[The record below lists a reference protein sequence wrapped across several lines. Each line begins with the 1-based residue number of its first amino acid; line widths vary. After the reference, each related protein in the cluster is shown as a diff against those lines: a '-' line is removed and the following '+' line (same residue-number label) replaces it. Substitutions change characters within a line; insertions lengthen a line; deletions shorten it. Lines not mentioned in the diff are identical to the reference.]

1 MTFPIVPD
9 NLRGLSDQALQE
21 LIGQFATVGAEFAA
35 LTGDALTE
43 EVVEQMDQLAELS
56 GPVVAERERRDRF
69 AASQARLTELSA
81 PAEPEAPTEPQAP
94 VEPEVAEPPAAD
106 PAAVEPVAPGV
117 VAAAPRVADVAS
129 STQPQAPVREGQPQ
143 SPRLRASM
151 VAAVDVPGVP
161 AQTPLTSFGQAARVV
176 QNRLDAYSMT
186 GKNKTI
192 RKAPR
197 ASKVIDVDVT
207 SVEDVDRAGRF
218 RNVDRHKMKTFS
230 RHQAV
235 NFKREYPDELRL
247 SSENG
252 AEFNLRAMESA
263 VSEKRLTGG
272 SLVAALEAEVKQTGN
287 LVAAT
292 GWCAPSE
299 TIYDLCE
306 QESLD
311 GLLAV
316 PEVTA
321 DRGGFNIPIDG
332 GIDFSTIF
340 TSIGNA
346 GDTHLTEA
354 EVAIPTEKVCTE
366 IPCPPF
372 EDIRLGV
379 DYVCITGGLLQ
390 RRGYPEVVQRFS
402 RGAMIALAHK
412 INQGVIAGIEAGSVD
427 GGTMEDCLGAGG
439 DDALGSLLSA
449 AEAAREDILYRAR
462 MPFATSMEM
471 ILPHWVI
478 PQLRAAA
485 ARRRGVFEMM
495 VSDAELLS
503 FFTARRLVPRFV
515 YDWQDAFSD
524 GGVGGMGGLVPRTA
538 LPTEVRFI
546 MYPAGTWLKATADV
560 VNLDTIYDSTL
571 LTTNQYTA
579 IFVEDGWAVMQ
590 MCPISR
596 VFTVRLDPCGCLCEA
611 SSVIESP

>member
-1 MTFPIVPD
+1 
-9 NLRGLSDQALQE
+9 
-21 LIGQFATVGAEFAA
+21 
-35 LTGDALTE
+35 
-43 EVVEQMDQLAELS
+43 
-56 GPVVAERERRDRF
+56 
-69 AASQARLTELSA
+69 
-81 PAEPEAPTEPQAP
+81 
-94 VEPEVAEPPAAD
+94 
-106 PAAVEPVAPGV
+106 

-129 STQPQAPVREGQPQ
+129 STQVQPPAPTGPQ

-161 AQTPLTSFGQAARVV
+161 AQTPLTNFGQAARVV

-186 GKNKTI
+186 GKNKSI
-192 RKAPR
+192 RKP
-197 ASKVIDVDVT
+197 SKVIDVDVT

-218 RNVDRHKMKTFS
+218 RGVDRHKMKTFT

-311 GLLAV
+311 GMLAV

-449 AEAAREDILYRAR
+449 GEAAREDILYRAR

-485 ARRRGVFEMM
+485 ARRRGVFEMA

-611 SSVIESP
+611 TSVIESP

>member
-1 MTFPIVPD
+1 MDFPIVPD
-9 NLRGLSDQALQE
+9 NLRSLSDQALQD
-21 LIGQFATVGAEFAA
+21 LIGQFANVGAELGQLSGEA
-35 LTGDALTE
+35 LTD
-43 EVVEQMDQLAELS
+43 EVVDQMDRLAELS
-56 GPVVAERERRDRF
+56 NGLITERERRDRF
-69 AASQARLTELSA
+69 AASQSRLAELSA
-81 PAEPEAPTEPQAP
+81 PAEPEVPAAP
-94 VEPEVAEPPAAD
+94 VE
-106 PAAVEPVAPGV
+106 EPVAEVTEPPVEPAVTEPVGT
-117 VAAAPRVADVAS
+117 VAAAPRVADVAGS
-129 STQPQAPVREGQPQ
+129 QTSAAPTPAGPQ

-161 AQTPLTSFGQAARVV
+161 AQTPLTNFSQAAKVV

-186 GKNKTI
+186 GKNRSIAK
-192 RKAPR
+192 

-207 SVEDVDRAGRF
+207 SVNDVS
-218 RNVDRHKMKTFS
+218 RNGVFQGVDRHKMKTFT

-235 NFKREYPDELRL
+235 NFKREYPTELQL

-321 DRGGFNIPIDG
+321 DRGGFNIPIGG

-366 IPCPPF
+366 IPCPEF

-379 DYVCITGGLLQ
+379 DYVCLTGGLLQ

-412 INQGVIAGIEAGSVD
+412 INQQVIAGIEAGSVD

-449 AEAAREDILYRAR
+449 GEAAREDILYRAR

>member
-1 MTFPIVPD
+1 MEFPIVPD
-9 NLRGLSDQALQE
+9 NLRSLSDQALQD
-21 LIGQFATVGAEFAA
+21 LIGQFANVGAHFGQLTGEA
-35 LTGDALTE
+35 LTD

-56 GPVVAERERRDRF
+56 SSVIAERERRDRF
-69 AASQARLTELSA
+69 AASQSRLAELSA
-81 PAEPEAPTEPQAP
+81 PAEPEVPAAPAAPEVTEPP
-94 VEPEVAEPPAAD
+94 VEEPAAT
-106 PAAVEPVAPGV
+106 EPVVTEPVGT
-117 VAAAPRVADVAS
+117 VAAAPRVADVAGS
-129 STQPQAPVREGQPQ
+129 QTPAPVVPAGPQ

-186 GKNKTI
+186 GKNRSIAKAAKTI
-192 RKAPR
+192 E
-197 ASKVIDVDVT
+197 VDVT
-207 SVEDVDRAGRF
+207 SVSDVS
-218 RNVDRHKMKTFS
+218 RNGVFQGVDRHKMKTFT

-235 NFKREYPDELRL
+235 NFKREYPTELQL

-252 AEFNLRAMESA
+252 AEFNLRAMEQA

-321 DRGGFNIPIDG
+321 DRGGFNIPVGG

-366 IPCPPF
+366 IPCPEF

-379 DYVCITGGLLQ
+379 DYVCLTGGLLQ

-412 INQGVIAGIEAGSVD
+412 INAQVIAGIEAGSVD

-449 AEAAREDILYRAR
+449 GEAAREDILYRAR

>member
-1 MTFPIVPD
+1 MDFPIVPD
-9 NLRGLSDQALQE
+9 NLRSLSDQALQD
-21 LIGQFATVGAEFAA
+21 LIGQFANVGAELGQLSGEA
-35 LTGDALTE
+35 LTD
-43 EVVEQMDQLAELS
+43 EVVDQMDRLAELS
-56 GPVVAERERRDRF
+56 NGLITERERRDRF
-69 AASQARLTELSA
+69 AASQSRLAELSA
-81 PAEPEAPTEPQAP
+81 PAEPEVPAAP
-94 VEPEVAEPPAAD
+94 VEEPVVEVTEPP
-106 PAAVEPVAPGV
+106 VEPAVTEPVGT
-117 VAAAPRVADVAS
+117 VAAAPRVADVAGS
-129 STQPQAPVREGQPQ
+129 QTSAAPTPAGPQ

-161 AQTPLTSFGQAARVV
+161 AQTPLTNFSQAAKVV

-186 GKNKTI
+186 GKNRSIAK
-192 RKAPR
+192 

-207 SVEDVDRAGRF
+207 SVNDVS
-218 RNVDRHKMKTFS
+218 RNGVFQGVDRHKMKTFT

-235 NFKREYPDELRL
+235 NFKREYPTELQL

-321 DRGGFNIPIDG
+321 DRGGFNIPIGG

-366 IPCPPF
+366 IPCPEF

-379 DYVCITGGLLQ
+379 DYVCLTGGLLQ

-412 INQGVIAGIEAGSVD
+412 INQQVIAGIEAGSVD

-449 AEAAREDILYRAR
+449 GEAAREDILYRAR

>member
-1 MTFPIVPD
+1 MDFPIVPD
-9 NLRGLSDQALQE
+9 NLRSLSDQALQD
-21 LIGQFATVGAEFAA
+21 LIGQFANVGAELGQLSGEA
-35 LTGDALTE
+35 LTD
-43 EVVEQMDQLAELS
+43 EVVDQMDRLAELS
-56 GPVVAERERRDRF
+56 NGLITERERRDRF
-69 AASQARLTELSA
+69 AASQSRLAELSA
-81 PAEPEAPTEPQAP
+81 PAEPEVPAAP
-94 VEPEVAEPPAAD
+94 VE
-106 PAAVEPVAPGV
+106 EPVAEVTEPPVEPAVTEPVGT
-117 VAAAPRVADVAS
+117 VAAAPRVADVAGS
-129 STQPQAPVREGQPQ
+129 QTSAAPTPAGPQ

-161 AQTPLTSFGQAARVV
+161 AQTPLTNFSQAAKVV

-186 GKNKTI
+186 GKNRSIAK
-192 RKAPR
+192 

-207 SVEDVDRAGRF
+207 SVNDVSRTGILQG
-218 RNVDRHKMKTFS
+218 VDRHKMKTFT

-235 NFKREYPDELRL
+235 NFKREYPTELQL

-321 DRGGFNIPIDG
+321 DRGGFNIPIGG

-366 IPCPPF
+366 IPCPEF

-379 DYVCITGGLLQ
+379 DYVCLTGGLLQ

-412 INQGVIAGIEAGSVD
+412 INQQVIAGIEAGSVD

-449 AEAAREDILYRAR
+449 GEAAREDILYRAR

>member
-1 MTFPIVPD
+1 MDFPIVPD
-9 NLRGLSDQALQE
+9 NLRSLSDQALQD
-21 LIGQFATVGAEFAA
+21 LIGQFANVGAELGQLSGEA
-35 LTGDALTE
+35 LTD
-43 EVVEQMDQLAELS
+43 EVVDQMDRLAELS
-56 GPVVAERERRDRF
+56 NGLITERERRDRF
-69 AASQARLTELSA
+69 AASQSRLAELSA
-81 PAEPEAPTEPQAP
+81 PAEPEVPAAP
-94 VEPEVAEPPAAD
+94 VEEPVVEVTEPP
-106 PAAVEPVAPGV
+106 VEPAVTEPVGT
-117 VAAAPRVADVAS
+117 VAAAPRVADVAGS
-129 STQPQAPVREGQPQ
+129 QTSAAPTPAGPQ

-161 AQTPLTSFGQAARVV
+161 AQTPLTNFSQAAKVV

-186 GKNKTI
+186 GKNRSIAK
-192 RKAPR
+192 

-207 SVEDVDRAGRF
+207 SVNDVSRTGILQG
-218 RNVDRHKMKTFS
+218 VDRHKMKTFT

-235 NFKREYPDELRL
+235 NFKREYPTELQL

-321 DRGGFNIPIDG
+321 DRGGFNIPIGG

-366 IPCPPF
+366 IPCPEF

-379 DYVCITGGLLQ
+379 DYVCLTGGLLQ

-412 INQGVIAGIEAGSVD
+412 INQQVIAGIEAGSVD

-449 AEAAREDILYRAR
+449 GEAAREDILYRAR

>member
-1 MTFPIVPD
+1 MEFPIVPD
-9 NLRGLSDQALQE
+9 NLRSLSDQALQD
-21 LIGQFATVGAEFAA
+21 LIGQFANVGAHFGQLTGEA
-35 LTGDALTE
+35 LTD

-56 GPVVAERERRDRF
+56 GSVIAERERRDRF
-69 AASQARLTELSA
+69 AASQSRLAELS
-81 PAEPEAPTEPQAP
+81 AP
-94 VEPEVAEPPAAD
+94 VEPEVVEPPVE
-106 PAAVEPVAPGV
+106 PAAEVTEPPVEPAATEPVGT
-117 VAAAPRVADVAS
+117 VAAAPRVADVAGS
-129 STQPQAPVREGQPQ
+129 QVAVPVTPAGPQ

-161 AQTPLTSFGQAARVV
+161 AQTPLTNFSQAARVV

-186 GKNKTI
+186 GKNRAIRKPSKTI
-192 RKAPR
+192 E
-197 ASKVIDVDVT
+197 VDVT
-207 SVEDVDRAGRF
+207 SVADVDRAGRM
-218 RNVDRHKMKTFS
+218 RGVDRHKMKTFS

-235 NFKREYPDELRL
+235 NFRREYPDELKL

-252 AEFNLRAMESA
+252 AEFNLRALESA
-263 VSEKRLTGG
+263 ASEKRLTGG

-311 GLLAV
+311 GMLAV

-321 DRGGFNIPIDG
+321 DRGGFNIPIGG

-354 EVAIPTEKVCTE
+354 EVAVPTEKVCTE
-366 IPCPPF
+366 IPCPEF

-379 DYVCITGGLLQ
+379 DYVCLTGGLLQ

-412 INQGVIAGIEAGSVD
+412 INAQVIAGIEAGSVD

-449 AEAAREDILYRAR
+449 GEAAREDILYRAR

-495 VSDAELLS
+495 VSDAEILS

>member
-1 MTFPIVPD
+1 MEFPIVPD
-9 NLRGLSDQALQE
+9 NLRSLSDQALQD
-21 LIGQFATVGAEFAA
+21 LIGQFASVGAHFGQLTGEA
-35 LTGDALTE
+35 LTD

-56 GPVVAERERRDRF
+56 SSVIAERERRDRF
-69 AASQARLTELSA
+69 AASQSRLAELSA
-81 PAEPEAPTEPQAP
+81 PAEPEVPAAPAAPEVIEPPVEEPAATEPT
-94 VEPEVAEPPAAD
+94 VT
-106 PAAVEPVAPGV
+106 EPVGT
-117 VAAAPRVADVAS
+117 VAAAPRVADVAGS
-129 STQPQAPVREGQPQ
+129 QQPQALVPAGPQ

-161 AQTPLTSFGQAARVV
+161 AQTPLTNFSQAAKVV

-186 GKNKTI
+186 GKNRSIAK
-192 RKAPR
+192 
-197 ASKVIDVDVT
+197 ASKVIDIDVT
-207 SVEDVDRAGRF
+207 SVSDVS
-218 RNVDRHKMKTFS
+218 RNGVFQGVDRHKMKTFT

-235 NFKREYPDELRL
+235 NFKREYPTELQL

-252 AEFNLRAMESA
+252 AEFNLRAMEQA

-321 DRGGFNIPIDG
+321 DRGGFNIPIGG

-366 IPCPPF
+366 IPCPEF

-379 DYVCITGGLLQ
+379 DYVCLTGGLLQ

-412 INQGVIAGIEAGSVD
+412 INQQVIAGIEAGSVD

-449 AEAAREDILYRAR
+449 GEAAREDILYRAR

-485 ARRRGVFEMM
+485 ARRRGVFEMA

-524 GGVGGMGGLVPRTA
+524 GGVGGMGGLVPRPA

>member
-1 MTFPIVPD
+1 MFPVVPE
-9 NLRGLSDQALQE
+9 NLRAMSDQALQD
-21 LIGQFATVGAEFAA
+21 LIAQFATVGTEFGA
-35 LTGDALTE
+35 LTGDAITD

-56 GPVVAERERRDRF
+56 ASVIAERERRDRF
-69 AASQARLTELSA
+69 AASQSRLAELSA
-81 PAEPEAPTEPQAP
+81 PAEPAVVAPVVEPPVVEPPVAEPAPVVEPTEPA
-94 VEPEVAEPPAAD
+94 
-106 PAAVEPVAPGV
+106 GT
-117 VAAAPRVADVAS
+117 VAAAPRVAEVAGS
-129 STQPQAPVREGQPQ
+129 QIQVPTAPTGPQ

-161 AQTPLTSFGQAARVV
+161 AQTPLTSFGQAAKVV

-186 GKNKTI
+186 GKNRSIAKAAKTI
-192 RKAPR
+192 E
-197 ASKVIDVDVT
+197 VDVT
-207 SVEDVDRAGRF
+207 SVNDVS
-218 RNVDRHKMKTFS
+218 RNGVFQGVDRHKMKTFS

-235 NFKREYPDELRL
+235 NFRREYPDELKL
-247 SSENG
+247 SSDNG
-252 AEFNLRAMESA
+252 AEFNLRAMEAA

-311 GLLAV
+311 GMLAV

-321 DRGGFNIPIDG
+321 DRGGFNIPIGG

-354 EVAIPTEKVCTE
+354 EVAVPTEKVCTE
-366 IPCPPF
+366 IPCPEF

-379 DYVCITGGLLQ
+379 DYLCLTGGLLQ

-412 INQGVIAGIEAGSVD
+412 INAQVIAGIEAGSVD

-449 AEAAREDILYRAR
+449 GEAAREDILYRAR

-485 ARRRGVFEMM
+485 ARRRGVYEMQ
-495 VSDAELLS
+495 VSDAEILS
-503 FFTARRLVPRFV
+503 YFTTRRLVPRFV

-611 SSVIESP
+611 TSVIESP

>member
-1 MTFPIVPD
+1 MVFPIVPD

-43 EVVEQMDQLAELS
+43 EVTDQMDQLAELS

-69 AASQARLTELSA
+69 AASQTRLAELSA
-81 PAEPEAPTEPQAP
+81 PAEPEVPVAEPQAP
-94 VEPEVAEPPAAD
+94 VEVPAAEPVEPNEVDGQPAAL
-106 PAAVEPVAPGV
+106 

-129 STQPQAPVREGQPQ
+129 STQTQPPAPTGPQ

-161 AQTPLTSFGQAARVV
+161 AQTPLTSFAQAARVV

-186 GKNKTI
+186 GKNTSI
-192 RKAPR
+192 RKNTRP
-197 ASKVIDVDVT
+197 SKVIDVEVT

-218 RNVDRHKMKTFS
+218 RGVDRHSMKNFTH
-230 RHQAV
+230 HQAV
-235 NFKREYPDELRL
+235 NFRREYPEDLTL
-247 SSENG
+247 SSDNG
-252 AEFNLRAMESA
+252 AEFNLRALERA
-263 VSEKRLTGG
+263 ASEKRLTGG

-311 GLLAV
+311 GMLAV

-321 DRGGFNIPIDG
+321 DRGGFNIPIGG

-366 IPCPPF
+366 IPCPEF

-412 INQGVIAGIEAGSVD
+412 INAQVIAGIEAGSVD

-462 MPFATSMEM
+462 MPFATSMEI

-485 ARRRGVFEMM
+485 ARRRGVFELAI
-495 VSDAELLS
+495 SDAELLS
-503 FFTARRLVPRFV
+503 FFTTRRLVPRFV

-611 SSVIESP
+611 TSVIESP